1 MAPLDPT
8 SKSLVMQEIKKFC
21 RESVV
26 IVIYHMDVQIAQEDE
41 GSDKGS
47 ANDCIP
53 STNFFDFNVHVEHGI
68 LHLRDVC

>member
-8 SKSLVMQEIKKFC
+8 SKSLVMQELKKFC
-21 RESVV
+21 LESVV
-26 IVIYHMDVQIAQEDE
+26 IVIYHTDVHLAQEAGDLA
-41 GSDKGS
+41 KS
-47 ANDCIP
+47 AAKDCIP